1 LDDDLFDFVAHR
13 KWNGER
19 IKLLQTLM
27 NYKAAD
33 KPLGM
38 YLLHNYRDRFGCASP
53 EVKGEWYYFDGRLW
67 RRKAFETIFN
77 LVEDDITKYHA
88 IPFIND
94 HAVIVKKEKDKLD
107 AIEDKKSAAY
117 TTHKEI
123 HSAIKKLH
131 ARYQLAVDSIITKA
145 RTDNA
150 IYVFG
155 SKFKDPPNKLDQN
168 WQLLGFE
175 NGVYDFQSGIFR
187 CARKRDM
194 VSLSV
199 GVCYPDLSSMTPQQ
213 RADFDRYTEEFQQFF
228 REIFVRNE
236 LREKIYDYWTSM
248 LIGGNEDNIFVINI
262 GFGLNRKSTYTTLLQ
277 KVFGGY
283 FILNPLLETMRLAP
297 VQARCWVRTM
307 K

>member
-1 LDDDLFDFVAHR
+1 
-13 KWNGER
+13 
-19 IKLLQTLM
+19 
-27 NYKAAD
+27 
-33 KPLGM
+33 
-38 YLLHNYRDRFGCASP
+38 
-53 EVKGEWYYFDGRLW
+53 
-67 RRKAFETIFN
+67 
-77 LVEDDITKYHA
+77 
-88 IPFIND
+88 
-94 HAVIVKKEKDKLD
+94 
-107 AIEDKKSAAY
+107 
-117 TTHKEI
+117 
-123 HSAIKKLH
+123 
-131 ARYQLAVDSIITKA
+131 
-145 RTDNA
+145 
-150 IYVFG
+150 VFG